1 MVVFEGVESEELAN
15 FLRKRKFKPLDIKT
29 IHEQLRYSKG
39 IHKKVLLILYNS
51 GKLLMQGNPEAI
63 ELTAEQ
69 LRGAGIGKE
78 VKPLHFRKEMGWVIG
93 SDESL
98 KGDTFGGLVVA
109 AVKADENMREKLIAL
124 GVADSKVL
132 NDKEIIQIAE
142 KVKRLVQCE
151 IINLTPEEYNHKDN
165 EGVTKLMNKLH
176 RNSAKNLK
184 PGTHVVDKYPGCSVG
199 DIMETKA
206 ESKFVEV
213 AAASV
218 LARATA
224 LQQINYLSKK
234 AGFAVPKGSTHVK
247 WALEELKEKG
257 LNPREFVKL
266 HFKNVQ
272 EFLK

>member
-15 FLRKRKFKPLDIKT
+15 FLRKRKFSPLDIKT

-39 IHKKVLLILYNS
+39 IKKKVLLILYNS
-51 GKLLMQGNPEAI
+51 GKLLLQGDADAI

-78 VKPLHFRKEMGWVIG
+78 VKQIKFRKELGWVIG

-109 AVKADENMREKLIAL
+109 AVKADDMVRKELIAL

-132 NDKEIIQIAE
+132 NDKEIIQMAE

-176 RNSAKNLK
+176 KNVAKYLK

-224 LQQINYLSKK
+224 LQQLNYLSKK
-234 AGFAVPKGSTHVK
+234 AGFAIPKGSTHVK

-266 HFKNVQ
+266 HFKNVE
-272 EFLK
+272 EFFG